1 MNDVSMIRRTKM
13 QKRKAAIARAAINI
27 AKQKN
32 DPLYKR
38 YVRCRNL
45 WLEFKRE
52 MTKKYEA
59 QAKAQ
64 VMRGMS

>member
-1 MNDVSMIRRTKM
+1 MENVSMIRRTKM
-13 QKRKAAIARAAINI
+13 QKRKAAIARAAIAI

-38 YVRCRNL
+38 YARCRNL

-52 MTKKYEA
+52 MAKKYWA
-59 QAKAQ
+59 QAKSQ
-64 VMRGMS
+64 VLRGTS